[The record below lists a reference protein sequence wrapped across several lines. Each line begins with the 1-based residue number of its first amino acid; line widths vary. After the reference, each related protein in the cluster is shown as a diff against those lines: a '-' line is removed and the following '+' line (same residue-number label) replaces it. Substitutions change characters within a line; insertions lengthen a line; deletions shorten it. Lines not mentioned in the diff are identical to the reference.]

1 MWLTSRYQDVSSVQS
16 GYPPHLHPLLQV
28 LFDHLWPPKKTKM
41 AMADPQTNKWRQL
54 QRHDLVKGFY
64 PGGHKQDV
72 NKTLGAF
79 YFMEWSKIFAG
90 LWQSAS
96 NF

>member
-1 MWLTSRYQDVSSVQS
+1 
-16 GYPPHLHPLLQV
+16 
-28 LFDHLWPPKKTKM
+28 
-41 AMADPQTNKWRQL
+41 MADPQTNKWHQL

-90 LWQSAS
+90 L
-96 NF
+96 